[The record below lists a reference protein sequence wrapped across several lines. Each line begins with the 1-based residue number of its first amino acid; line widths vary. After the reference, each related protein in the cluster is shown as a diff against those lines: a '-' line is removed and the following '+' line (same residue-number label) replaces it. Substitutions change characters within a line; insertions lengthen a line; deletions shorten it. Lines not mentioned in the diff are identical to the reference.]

1 MLEAAEAEKVL
12 EVLYQCLDNPKAVQ
26 CYRLLKGRRVTQS
39 SFAYDILDAGW
50 AKRTDPA
57 TGKEYE
63 VYELRKLHIIEVGP
77 TLVGANQETELLAV
91 KSAELTRALGRG
103 RTISPKSL
111 DQLVA
116 AHESIGQLI
125 ESAKADDAKTSGRAP
140 DAAPAADATH
150 TGQPDA
156 ETASDERGDGAAK
169 SSAQSSADRP
179 PRCERGSPCRSP
191 RKAAAHEHSGTAQ
204 GEEVSRRRARQA
216 RSRLHRRR
224 ARGGDDPRNRDQGA
238 RGEARQDGRRERCAQ
253 GHRARRVEVRRPRG
267 GRHRCDQPAAGRR
280 QDPRPRRA
288 RRGPEL
294 R

>member
-1 MLEAAEAEKVL
+1 MYIKEFATRVKAAGPADGLGEGQVRAIVSVFGNVDSVGDIVMPGAFAEDIAAWTAKGDPIPAIWSHDWRDPFSHIGTVLEAAEAEKGL
-12 EVLYQCLDNPKAVQ
+12 EVLYQCDLDNPKAVQ

-169 SSAQSSADRP
+169 SSAQSSADR
-179 PRCERGSPCRSP
+179 S
-191 RKAAAHEHSGTAQ
+191 AQ
-204 GEEVSRRRARQA
+204 VRARLA
-216 RSRLHRRR
+216 LSI
-224 ARGGDDPRNRDQGA
+224 A
-238 RGEARQDGRRERCAQ
+238 
-253 GHRARRVEVRRPRG
+253 
-267 GRHRCDQPAAGRR
+267 
-280 QDPRPRRA
+280 
-288 RRGPEL
+288 
-294 R
+294 